1 MSYSFK
7 GRVRYSEIGE
17 DGCLTLPG
25 IQNYYQDCCTF
36 QSENIGQGMK
46 ALEER
51 QRAWVLSS
59 WQIVV
64 NRYPGLGETIVAS
77 TAPYGFKGFLGMRNF
92 TLKTEDGELLSYANS
107 IWTNIDTETGLP
119 ARLTDEDTRG
129 YELDEKL
136 EMDYAPRKIA
146 LPEGMEA
153 QESFA
158 IQKHH
163 LDTHHHVNNCQYIRM
178 GADYLPE
185 GFEIRQMRQ
194 NIRSRHCLETFLSG
208 SEAGNGKG
216 YGCAFHGEWRT
227 LCDCRVYVCMR

>member
-64 NRYPGLGETIVAS
+64 NRYPGLGHQRRHMAS
-77 TAPYGFKGFLGMRNF
+77 KAFLECV
-92 TLKTEDGELLSYANS
+92 TSL
-107 IWTNIDTETGLP
+107 
-119 ARLTDEDTRG
+119 
-129 YELDEKL
+129 
-136 EMDYAPRKIA
+136 
-146 LPEGMEA
+146 
-153 QESFA
+153 
-158 IQKHH
+158 
-163 LDTHHHVNNCQYIRM
+163 
-178 GADYLPE
+178 
-185 GFEIRQMRQ
+185 
-194 NIRSRHCLETFLSG
+194 
-208 SEAGNGKG
+208 
-216 YGCAFHGEWRT
+216 
-227 LCDCRVYVCMR
+227 

>member
-77 TAPYGFKGFLGMRNF
+77 TAPYGFKGFLQDVRHNLWEIAGMIFQTGSRM
-92 TLKTEDGELLSYANS
+92 E
-107 IWTNIDTETGLP
+107 IDIT
-119 ARLTDEDTRG
+119 
-129 YELDEKL
+129 
-136 EMDYAPRKIA
+136 
-146 LPEGMEA
+146 
-153 QESFA
+153 
-158 IQKHH
+158 
-163 LDTHHHVNNCQYIRM
+163 
-178 GADYLPE
+178 
-185 GFEIRQMRQ
+185 
-194 NIRSRHCLETFLSG
+194 
-208 SEAGNGKG
+208 
-216 YGCAFHGEWRT
+216 
-227 LCDCRVYVCMR
+227 

>member
-36 QSENIGQGMK
+36 QSENIGQGME

-77 TAPYGFKGFLGMRNF
+77 TIWLQR
-92 TLKTEDGELLSYANS
+92 LSWNA
-107 IWTNIDTETGLP
+107 
-119 ARLTDEDTRG
+119 
-129 YELDEKL
+129 
-136 EMDYAPRKIA
+136 
-146 LPEGMEA
+146 
-153 QESFA
+153 
-158 IQKHH
+158 
-163 LDTHHHVNNCQYIRM
+163 
-178 GADYLPE
+178 
-185 GFEIRQMRQ
+185 
-194 NIRSRHCLETFLSG
+194 
-208 SEAGNGKG
+208 
-216 YGCAFHGEWRT
+216 
-227 LCDCRVYVCMR
+227 

>member
-36 QSENIGQGMK
+36 QSENIGQGME

-77 TAPYGFKGFLGMRNF
+77 TAPYGFKGFLGMRHVRLPF
-92 TLKTEDGELLSYANS
+92 RKGWKLRSLLQYRNI
-107 IWTNIDTETGLP
+107 IWTPITMLIIVSISAWGQTICQKALKS
-119 ARLTDEDTRG
+119 AR
-129 YELDEKL
+129 
-136 EMDYAPRKIA
+136 
-146 LPEGMEA
+146 
-153 QESFA
+153 
-158 IQKHH
+158 
-163 LDTHHHVNNCQYIRM
+163 
-178 GADYLPE
+178 
-185 GFEIRQMRQ
+185 
-194 NIRSRHCLETFLSG
+194 
-208 SEAGNGKG
+208 
-216 YGCAFHGEWRT
+216 
-227 LCDCRVYVCMR
+227 

>member
-77 TAPYGFKGFLGMRNF
+77 TAPYGFKGFGR
-92 TLKTEDGELLSYANS
+92 ELLAP
-107 IWTNIDTETGLP
+107 EL
-119 ARLTDEDTRG
+119 ADEVALAEIGRNG
-129 YELDEKL
+129 RPGSQPG
-136 EMDYAPRKIA
+136 PR
-146 LPEGMEA
+146 PE
-153 QESFA
+153 
-158 IQKHH
+158 
-163 LDTHHHVNNCQYIRM
+163 
-178 GADYLPE
+178 
-185 GFEIRQMRQ
+185 
-194 NIRSRHCLETFLSG
+194 
-208 SEAGNGKG
+208 
-216 YGCAFHGEWRT
+216 
-227 LCDCRVYVCMR
+227 